1 MPVPPL
7 VWLGLGI
14 TLWRVLPF
22 LLAAERCEVE
32 VAPDASHRLVAA
44 IVDEIRPK
52 DLVAVAEE
60 HVVAVPFIH
69 AKVLV
74 EAVSNRVPRHLP
86 AHPLFYARNVW
97 LRRA

>member
-7 VWLGLGI
+7 VWLGLRI
-14 TLWRVLPF
+14 ALWRILPF
-22 LLAAERCEVE
+22 LLSAKRCEIE
-32 VAPDASHRLVAA
+32 VAPDGPHRLIAA
-44 IVDEIRPK
+44 IVDEICPK

-74 EAVSNRVPRHLP
+74 EGVGNRVPGHLP
-86 AHPLFYARNVW
+86 PHALLHARN
-97 LRRA
+97 LRLRC